1 MNDLSII
8 KSNDKSIEMLKKEV
22 EMVVTPKNERE
33 QQLLLNNL
41 LYMNED
47 IKGNGKG
54 AIALK
59 NAITNDVNRFAIYLK
74 NLSTLGVDLSQKQ
87 AYFLPF
93 KGKIVSVLD
102 YKTMMALIKKHTNV
116 VNIESALVYENEPF
130 EVEQN
135 KVVVHKQNPFAN
147 ADERGALVGAYSVFT
162 LDNGIKEY
170 YFASIDEIEKVRE
183 CSASKNSSDSPWN
196 NWYEDMVKKTVIRKG
211 MKFYPLIMDFEE
223 QQALDNLDNDVDFSQ
238 QKQVSPQRQKIE
250 VKVNDCPERTELI
263 NYCQENGLNMAQVSK
278 NYCLSKDSEC
288 ADFSFAL
295 EQLKKQKTEVIEV
308 EGE

>member
-1 MNDLSII
+1 MNDLSVI
-8 KSNDKSIEMLKKEV
+8 KSNDKAIEMLKQEV

-47 IKGNGKG
+47 IKGNGKS
-54 AIALK
+54 AVALK

-74 NLSTLGVDLSQKQ
+74 NLSILGVDLSQKQ

-116 VNIESALVYENEPF
+116 LNIESALVYENEPF

-135 KVVVHKQNPFAN
+135 KVVKHKQNPFSS

-162 LDNGIKEY
+162 LDNGVKEY
-170 YFASIDEIEKVRE
+170 YFSSVDEIEKVRE
-183 CSASKNSSDSPWN
+183 CSSSKNSADSPWN
-196 NWYEDMVKKTVIRKG
+196 NWYEDMVRKTVIRKG
-211 MKFYPLIMDFEE
+211 MKFYPLIIDFEK
-223 QQALDNLDNDVDFSQ
+223 QQALENLDNDVDFSQ
-238 QKQVSPQRQKIE
+238 QKRQKVE
-250 VKVNDCPERTELI
+250 VKVNDCLERTELI

-278 NYCLSKDSEC
+278 DFLLSKDSEC
-288 ADFSFAL
+288 ADFAFAL
-295 EQLKKQKTEVIEV
+295 EQLKKRKVEVSEV
-308 EGE
+308 ESE

>member
-8 KSNDKSIEMLKKEV
+8 KSNSQAIDNLKNEV
-22 EMVVTPKNERE
+22 ENVVVVSDNRE
-33 QQLLLNNL
+33 QQLLLNNM
-41 LYMNED
+41 LYMTEEVKKNKDLE
-47 IKGNGKG
+47 K
-54 AIALK
+54 AI
-59 NAITNDVNRFAIYLK
+59 INDCNKFAIYLK
-74 NLSTLGVDLSQKQ
+74 NLTTLGVDLSQKQ

-93 KGKIVSVLD
+93 NGEIASVLD
-102 YKTMMALIKKHTNV
+102 YKTLMVLIKKYTNV

-135 KVVVHKQNPFAN
+135 KVVIHKQNPFAS

-170 YFASIDEIEKVRE
+170 YFASVDEIQKVRE
-183 CSASKNSSDSPWN
+183 CSKSANSKYSPWN
-196 NWYEDMVKKTVIRKG
+196 NWYDDMVKKTVIRKG
-211 MKFYPLIMDFEE
+211 MKFYPLIIDFEK

-238 QKQVSPQRQKIE
+238 QKNTQPKRQKVE

-278 NYCLSKDSEC
+278 DFLLSRDSEC
-288 ADFSFAL
+288 ADFAFAL
-295 EQLKKQKTEVIEV
+295 EQLKKRKVEVLEV
-308 EGE
+308 ESE

>member
-1 MNDLSII
+1 MSIDLSII
-8 KSNDKSIEMLKKEV
+8 KSNDKSIENLKQEV
-22 EMVVTPKNERE
+22 SMVVKPKNERE

-41 LYMNED
+41 LYMNEEV
-47 IKGNGKG
+47 KGNKKSNVALKE
-54 AIALK
+54 AIA
-59 NAITNDVNRFAIYLK
+59 NDVNRFAIYLK

-102 YKTMMALIKKHTNV
+102 YKTLMVLIKKHTNV

-135 KVVVHKQNPFAN
+135 KVVIHKQNPFAN
-147 ADERGALVGAYSVFT
+147 ADERGELIGAYSVFT

-170 YFASIDEIEKVRE
+170 YFASMDDINKVRD
-183 CSASKNSSDSPWN
+183 CSVSGNDGPWT
-196 NWYEDMVKKTVIRKG
+196 NWFEEMVRKTVIRKG
-211 MKFYPLIMDFEE
+211 MKFYPLIIDFEK
-223 QQALDNLDNDVDFSQ
+223 QQALDNLDNDVDFDQ
-238 QKQVSPQRQKIE
+238 QNKQKPKKQKIE

-263 NYCQENGLNMAQVSK
+263 NYCQKNGLNMAQVSK
-278 NYCLSKDSEC
+278 EFCLSRDSEC
-288 ADFSFAL
+288 ADFAWAL
-295 EQLKKQKTEVIEV
+295 EQLKNKKVEVIEE